1 MGKNSVSESEITRQ
15 QAQPGA
21 HVETP
26 GAAGSPL
33 PPPPGLG
40 PLQGALGR
48 ESVRGGGFPVGA
60 FVFPAT
66 RLRAGQ
72 KNPFNWTPFLTGSPT
87 HPSDSYLRQSEVK
100 DRRTSAWFLC
110 LNHLFFFFFPS
121 LCFYNS
127 QELDCHFS
135 SFLTQGK
142 NVFSPSH
149 LGFSPSP
156 SHLAVSILPGVSAI
170 WNSLALSQLYYQNQ
184 RGSRLF
190 YPHSMQ
196 EMKQSRACSQFDRL
210 QV

>member
-110 LNHLFFFFFPS
+110 LNHLFFFFFP
-121 LCFYNS
+121 LCAS
-127 QELDCHFS
+127 IIL
-135 SFLTQGK
+135 K
-142 NVFSPSH
+142 NWTATS
-149 LGFSPSP
+149 
-156 SHLAVSILPGVSAI
+156 
-170 WNSLALSQLYYQNQ
+170 
-184 RGSRLF
+184 
-190 YPHSMQ
+190 PHS
-196 EMKQSRACSQFDRL
+196 
-210 QV
+210 